1 MSTETVTDLAN
12 EKISLREQA
21 DMHPLELAAKSAVAD
36 DASAPTAKADATWA
50 TLPLEQRDA
59 ATVNIDVFLDEF
71 TSVVQGGPRE
81 RCQILWNLFHQIDQ
95 VFRPNK

>member
-1 MSTETVTDLAN
+1 M
-12 EKISLREQA
+12 A
-21 DMHPLELAAKSAVAD
+21 DND
-36 DASAPTAKADATWA
+36 GNPTAKADATWA
-50 TLPLEQRDA
+50 TLPLEQCDA